1 MKNIPKRVMVFGT
14 FDIFH
19 KGHIYF
25 LKQAR
30 RQGDFLTVVVA
41 RDETVAKIKK
51 QKPRNK
57 EQKRKRIL
65 ENNHLA
71 DKVILGNLN
80 DKYAVIKKYQPDIIC
95 LGYDQKAYVDKLK
108 NKLQQFG
115 LKKTRIKKLKPF
127 HPEKYKSSLL

>member
-1 MKNIPKRVMVFGT
+1 MKKVIVFGT

-19 KGHIYF
+19 KGHESF

-30 RQGDFLTVVVA
+30 REGDFLLVVVA

-65 ENNHLA
+65 ESSHLA
-71 DKVILGNLN
+71 DKVILGSLS
-80 DKYAVIKKYQPDIIC
+80 DKYAVIKKYQPDVIC
-95 LGYDQKAYVDKLK
+95 LGYDQKAYVYKLK
-108 NKLQQFG
+108 DKIKEFG
-115 LKKTRIKKLKPF
+115 LDKNKIIKLKSYY
-127 HPEKYKSSLL
+127 PEKYKSSLLV